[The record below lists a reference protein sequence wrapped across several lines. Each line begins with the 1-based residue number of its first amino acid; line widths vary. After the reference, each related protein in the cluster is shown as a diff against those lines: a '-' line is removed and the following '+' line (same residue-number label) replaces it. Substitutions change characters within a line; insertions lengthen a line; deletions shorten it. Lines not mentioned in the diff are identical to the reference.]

1 MHVCDLLL
9 YVRNIILQ
17 MFKKWRKLCLLI
29 RLNLDAHPVSSA
41 WTHPQIWFPSLS
53 KRRHTDGSSKDACP
67 TIAICHLHSLFG
79 RCLDRWLHHI
89 GLWRILI
96 LLCPNCPAQFTKPA
110 WIFWFPHPCR
120 DCSSVLCIIC
130 YVTLPLLS
138 PALETASF
146 RFINLWGRGIDLY
159 VTKLELLD
167 FQNWFMLPEVKKP

>member
-53 KRRHTDGSSKDACP
+53 KRRHTGGSSKDACP

-79 RCLDRWLHHI
+79 RCLDDSITLDYEEFSFCCVLTALHNSQSLLEYFGFHI
-89 GLWRILI
+89 PVEIVPAFCALYARSHFLCSLQHWKRLPSGLSTYGGEGLI
-96 LLCPNCPAQFTKPA
+96 
-110 WIFWFPHPCR
+110 
-120 DCSSVLCIIC
+120 
-130 YVTLPLLS
+130 Y
-138 PALETASF
+138 
-146 RFINLWGRGIDLY
+146 
-159 VTKLELLD
+159 
-167 FQNWFMLPEVKKP
+167 M